1 MEFNQFQ
8 FMYVRY
14 FNLKNFS
21 TKILEMQGNLMHTV
35 SSISTPIIS
44 DVNIAFTFQRN
55 KDEIVIDNLGDNENA
70 VFRLYIDYIELQVW
84 KFENELL

>member
-1 MEFNQFQ
+1 
-8 FMYVRY
+8 
-14 FNLKNFS
+14 
-21 TKILEMQGNLMHTV
+21 MHTV

>member
-1 MEFNQFQ
+1 
-8 FMYVRY
+8 MYVRY